1 MANRKLKV
9 ENEESIAS
17 KNILR
22 TFCDQTTLPG
32 WSYLSKDISRTGRFI
47 WSSFMLIIFSVSIF
61 FIYINIEQVG
71 NTKVN

>member
-1 MANRKLKV
+1 MANKRPKV
-9 ENEESIAS
+9 ENDESIKS
-17 KNILR
+17 KNILK

-71 NTKVN
+71 NKKVN

>member
-1 MANRKLKV
+1 MANKRPKV
-9 ENEESIAS
+9 ENDET
-17 KNILR
+17 KNILK